1 MTIGELARKLG
12 LSRSTLLYYDKR
24 GLLRP
29 SGRSEAGHYRNY
41 GPAEWERAR
50 RILAYRDLGLSLAGI
65 ARVLDGRGSLAALLE
80 QRLLALGEEIAGLR
94 AQQRLVLAALGS
106 PALGTENRCLDKE
119 RWVEILAAAGLD
131 ETGRARWHREFERLA
146 PGAHQDFLEALGLP
160 GPEITAIRSEAAAPL
175 TDEETA

>member
-1 MTIGELARKLG
+1 MTIGDLARKLG

-29 SGRSEAGHYRNY
+29 SGRSETNRYRNY
-41 GPAEWERAR
+41 GPEEWERAR
-50 RILAYRDLGLSLAGI
+50 RILAFRDLGLSLDGI
-65 ARVLDGRGSLAALLE
+65 ARILDGRGSLAALLE
-80 QRLLALGEEIAGLR
+80 QRLLTLGEQIAALR

-106 PALGTENRCLDKE
+106 PALSAQSRCLEKE

-131 ETGRARWHREFERLA
+131 EFGRARWHREFERLA

-160 GPEITAIRSEAAAPL
+160 GPEIAAIRSEAAAPL
-175 TDEETA
+175 TDNGRL